1 MLSSSSSFSMLL
13 LLLLLLLLLFFSSF
27 CSFFWWVPGQL
38 VDFSTLFF
46 LSLFFF
52 FFFLPFAYVHRPG
65 FTTRPV
71 ETDMDL
77 SYSDK
82 FPDVQLPDAY
92 ARLLLDVLRGEQA
105 TFVRS
110 DELDAAWAI
119 FTPLLH
125 RIESEKIKPFDY
137 PFGGRGPEQADQ
149 MVSQYY
155 ERSKEYVWKGR
166 DYGSSFDESM
176 ASRM

>member
-1 MLSSSSSFSMLL
+1 MN
-13 LLLLLLLLLFFSSF
+13 
-27 CSFFWWVPGQL
+27 
-38 VDFSTLFF
+38 
-46 LSLFFF
+46 
-52 FFFLPFAYVHRPG
+52 
-65 FTTRPV
+65 
-71 ETDMDL
+71 L

-82 FPDVQLPDAY
+82 FPDVKLPDAY

-125 RIESEKIKPFDY
+125 RIETEKIKPIDY
-137 PFGGRGPEQADQ
+137 PFGSRGPIEADQ

-155 ERSKEYVWKGR
+155 ERSKEYVWEGR
-166 DYGSSFDESM
+166 NYGSSFDNTNDSVS
-176 ASRM
+176 SRM